1 MPRRLLILLLLVF
14 SSWAAAR
21 ENVWQPGEDNAAWR
35 ADCGSCHL
43 AFPPAL
49 LPVCDWMEIMAQL
62 DTHFGLDASLDPKT
76 RQHISDYLQR
86 NGDHNARFDRRAALP
101 RITTTDRFID
111 KHRSAIRLWQKGKIK
126 TLTDCVACHKEA
138 DPSAANE

>member
-14 SSWAAAR
+14 SSWAVAR

-35 ADCGSCHL
+35 ADCGTCHL

-49 LPVCDWMEIMAQL
+49 LPAGDWMEIMAQL
-62 DTHFGLDASLDPKT
+62 ETHFGADASLDAKT
-76 RQHISDYLQR
+76 RQDISDYLKR
-86 NGDHNARFDRRAALP
+86 NGGSSRMWGNRETLP
-101 RITTTDRFID
+101 RITTTDRFVD

-138 DPSAANE
+138 DPNAAKE